1 MDHSPDVRRRRFQA
15 ARSFE
20 TPEAE
25 SLSLLLMHSLD
36 GGSSFKAS
44 LIYKRD
50 KAFLAALID
59 QLIIQTSRPVG
70 QL

>member
-1 MDHSPDVRRRRFQA
+1 MNHSSNARRWRFQA
-15 ARSFE
+15 ARSVE

-25 SLSLLLMHSLD
+25 SLSLLMMRSLD
-36 GGSSFKAS
+36 SGSSFRAS

-59 QLIIQTSRPVG
+59 QLIIQTSRPAG
-70 QL
+70 